1 MGEISHS
8 LCCQRRNV
16 ETNPY
21 GTIGNCKVQEPSKG
35 INVLVKHARSDRIS
49 GLTVQPA
56 YRSHL
61 QCAIRAH
68 DITGSPGIPMASC
81 GGRPISDWWWSPS
94 SKVELL
100 TQLATKYSTTYP
112 AVISRMKAIFSRF
125 GIPEKV
131 VSDYGPPF
139 AGGEFSLAFEMGEFH
154 HVTKSPLNPK

>member
-1 MGEISHS
+1 MGESSHS
-8 LCCQRRNV
+8 HCCQTRNV
-16 ETNPY
+16 VTNPY
-21 GTIGNCKVQEPSKG
+21 GTNGNWKVQEPSTG
-35 INVLVKHARSDRIS
+35 INVLAKHARSDRNS

-56 YRSHL
+56 YSSHI

-68 DITGSPGIPMASC
+68 DITPSPGIPMASC

-94 SKVELL
+94 SKVGLL

-154 HVTKSPLNPK
+154 HVSP